1 MFKSNT
7 RAAIEGLIL
16 TAIVLALCLGWGA
29 LMADVF
35 PEGDIDWILFALIGG
50 FILGFGGTQLFLHR
64 NLKY

>member
-16 TAIVLALCLGWGA
+16 TAIVLALCLRWGA
-29 LMADVF
+29 LMAD
-35 PEGDIDWILFALIGG
+35 GIQFALIGG
-50 FILGFGGTQLFLHR
+50 FILGFGGAQLFLHR